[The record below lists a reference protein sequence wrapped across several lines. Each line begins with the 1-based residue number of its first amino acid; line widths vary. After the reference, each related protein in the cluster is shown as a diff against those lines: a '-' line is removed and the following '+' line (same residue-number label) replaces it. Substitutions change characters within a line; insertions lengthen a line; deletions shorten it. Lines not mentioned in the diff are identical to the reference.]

1 MPTNQLTITVSGGNA
16 EENAQLS
23 NVVQVA
29 LREHHFTDVH
39 VDTPERRHGYSLT
52 ELTRVMYPELRTIP
66 VRIVAVEPDS
76 IIPAGFDFNA
86 GAGVRPVDF
95 RFAM

>member
-16 EENAQLS
+16 EENVQLS
-23 NVVQVA
+23 KVVQVA

-39 VDTPERRHGYSLT
+39 VDTPARQRGYSLT
-52 ELTRVMYPELRTIP
+52 ELTRAMYPELRTTP
-66 VRIVAVEPDS
+66 VRIVAVEPES
-76 IIPAGFDFNA
+76 AIPAGFDFNA
-86 GAGVRPVDF
+86 GTRVRPVDF